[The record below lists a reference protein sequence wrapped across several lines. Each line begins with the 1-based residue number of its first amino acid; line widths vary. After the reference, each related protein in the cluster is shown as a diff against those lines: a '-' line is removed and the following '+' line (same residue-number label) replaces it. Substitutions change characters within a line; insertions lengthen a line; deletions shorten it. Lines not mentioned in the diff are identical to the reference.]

1 MKTSTDQ
8 DENGIAECQEQLIQQ
23 RMSAM
28 CTNLFSAGKELSYTK
43 QRKQIKQLGLC
54 TVACIPEPVND
65 LDKLKQRM
73 IEVLA
78 GCLEHTFSMRRLAN
92 EKEVPGSVAV

>member
-8 DENGIAECQEQLIQQ
+8 DENGIAERQEQLI
-23 RMSAM
+23 RTAANV
-28 CTNLFSAGKELSYTK
+28 CNVNDLIFSLKRTTIHQAT
-43 QRKQIKQLGLC
+43 QNIKHLGLY

-73 IEVLA
+73 TEVLA
-78 GCLEHTFSMRRLAN
+78 G
-92 EKEVPGSVAV
+92 

>member
-8 DENGIAECQEQLIQQ
+8 DENGIAERQEQLIQQ
-23 RMSAM
+23 PMSA
-28 CTNLFSAGKELSYTK
+28 TLTTLFSAWKELPYTK
-43 QRKQIKQLGLC
+43 QRKKIKHLGLC

-73 IEVLA
+73 TEVLA
-78 GCLEHTFSMRRLAN
+78 GW
-92 EKEVPGSVAV
+92 